1 MRKCSPSRSLPPMKN
16 WIVQV
21 SPSPNQCLI
30 LCLNCL
36 MCYLILIIRFFTRML
51 WYILLIIKLHYP
63 TIVEKLF
70 IHSFNFVY
78 PRYPFRYLKK
88 YLISQG
94 AVLKSKYTEFK
105 DVRLIINGYWLTII
119 NGYWLTDKNLFLS
132 IFLNFS
138 RFSIA

>member
-1 MRKCSPSRSLPPMKN
+1 MMFGYKIKAMRKGCIRECVIRS
-16 WIVQV
+16 
-21 SPSPNQCLI
+21 
-30 LCLNCL
+30 
-36 MCYLILIIRFFTRML
+36 F
-51 WYILLIIKLHYP
+51 
-63 TIVEKLF
+63 
-70 IHSFNFVY
+70 HSFNFVY

-94 AVLKSKYTEFK
+94 AVLKSKCTKFK

-132 IFLNFS
+132 VFLNFS